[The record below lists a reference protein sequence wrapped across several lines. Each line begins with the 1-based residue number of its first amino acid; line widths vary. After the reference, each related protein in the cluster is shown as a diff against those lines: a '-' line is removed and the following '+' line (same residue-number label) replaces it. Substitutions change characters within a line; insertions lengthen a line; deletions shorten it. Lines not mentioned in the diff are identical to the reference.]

1 MLLGATKNTIEHKPD
16 EEFIVQLMLQSRFAE
31 AYLLLKQSPQ
41 NHSATAFNLAICVF
55 HSKNYEQAIL
65 HLEQARQNIPQ
76 SLNPKPLPDHIAQ
89 NLIDL
94 QKETEDYLQPL
105 SQKYASAFSEI
116 FRDHI
121 IRLQTDCWLL
131 RQNWQKTVETAKPIE
146 HKNYRNVINAL
157 RIAIPKLSSL

>member
-1 MLLGATKNTIEHKPD
+1 MLLGATKTTIEHKPD

-41 NHSATAFNLAICVF
+41 NHASTAFNLAICVF
-55 HSKNYEQAIL
+55 HAKNYQQAII
-65 HLEQARQNIPQ
+65 HLQHAWQNIPQ
-76 SLNPKPLPDHIAQ
+76 NLNPKPLPDHIAQ
-89 NLIDL
+89 NLISL
-94 QKETEDYLQPL
+94 QKETEDYLRPL
-105 SQKYASAFSEI
+105 NEKYTSAFGEI

-131 RQNWQKTVETAKPIE
+131 LENWQKTVETAKPIE
-146 HKNYRNVINAL
+146 HKNYRNVLNAL